1 MKFCSQCSNMLYIQL
16 SNETNQLSYYC
27 RCCGLTDNEPAMQ
40 GVCVLKTQLHK
51 GEQQFSHLINRYT
64 KLDPTLPRIYH
75 VRCPDANC
83 KTNLEQVANP
93 EVIYMRYDDVNLK
106 YLYICVECDTT
117 WQ

>member
-1 MKFCSQCSNMLYIQL
+1 MYIQL
-16 SNETNQLSYYC
+16 ANDSNQLSYYC
-27 RCCGLTDNEPAMQ
+27 RCCGFTDGELASQ
-40 GVCVLKTQLHK
+40 SVCVLKTQLRK
-51 GEQQFSHLINRYT
+51 SEQQFAHLINRYV

-83 KTNLEQVANP
+83 KTNLEQVENP

-106 YLYICVECDTT
+106 FVYICVECDTT